1 MATEKELR
9 DAASAYTWKEIL
21 EGTNFICIGER
32 TFSEGVGSKWVI
44 DGIETEGYFLTT
56 DSDSPLFQCDA
67 NGKVIAA
74 VNKFDFLRAVKFEG
88 NYNATKRHVE
98 SGLPLIKSLLPE
110 IRDHYRTEFDLAY
123 GDRPVRE
130 RKHFDPLLGQAVQD
144 NIRSREASEEGKRL
158 FEIASHKSDRPTP
171 KGMNLVDFIQKPLSS
186 QRWLIEGVLPVG
198 GNASVVAA
206 MKTGKSTLVY
216 NFIYSLV
223 FSELFLGKFESHPFE
238 GRVGFVN
245 FELTEEQ
252 CQDWFQKSPIG
263 ASDRVHVWNLRGEPN
278 PFRNELAI
286 AEFSKEVRE
295 QSIRV
300 LILDPWSSLFVGDTN
315 NNDEVKK
322 FWLAL
327 DAFKTSSGVREL
339 IIPIHAGRDITK
351 SRGASSLDDHP
362 DSIIHLTRQSDGT
375 RTLRA
380 IGRDVDIPE
389 GELSFNQDTL
399 LLTYRG
405 AVTPESKDE
414 RTTKIIRRLF
424 EKMAELSAT
433 DLYRLSGKGKSDIQ
447 AARQMMVRRGELIE
461 KQVGQTKFYSMNP
474 KFISPLLTTSRE
486 TPRNGIDS
494 GSSAISREPESQP
507 DEPEPASAC
516 NPCEES
522 KIRQFKTLGLEIRM
536 CDDCDYIHDV
546 WADSTQI
553 EESL

>member
-1 MATEKELR
+1 MPKERELR
-9 DAASAYTWKEIL
+9 DAASAYTWLEIL
-21 EGTNFICIGER
+21 DGTNFICIGER
-32 TFSEGVGSKWVI
+32 SFPEGTGYKWI
-44 DGIETEGYFLTT
+44 LEGYENNGCFLTT
-56 DSDSPLFQCDA
+56 DSDSAMFQYDSEGNLRA
-67 NGKVIAA
+67 TIS
-74 VNKFDFLRAVKFEG
+74 KFDFLRAVKFDG
-88 NYNATKRHVE
+88 NHRATTRHVE
-98 SGLPLIKSLLPE
+98 SGMPLIRSLLPE
-110 IRDHYRTEFDLAY
+110 IRDHYRTEFEMAHGDL
-123 GDRPVRE
+123 PVKE
-130 RKHFDPLLGQAVQD
+130 RKYFDPLLGQAVME
-144 NIRSREASEEGKRL
+144 NVRGREASEEGKRIY
-158 FEIASHKSDRPTP
+158 EMASHKSDRPTP
-171 KGMNLVDFIQKPLSS
+171 KGMSLADFIQKPLNS
-186 QRWLIEGVLPVG
+186 QRWLIDGVIPVG
-198 GNASVVAA
+198 GNVSVVAA

-223 FSELFLGKFESHPFE
+223 FSELFLGKFKTHPFE
-238 GRVGFVN
+238 GRIGFVN

-252 CQDWFQKSPIG
+252 CQEWFQKSPIG

-278 PFRNELAI
+278 PFRSGLACQDFAREVNE
-286 AEFSKEVRE
+286 
-295 QSIRV
+295 QDIRV

-327 DAFKTSSGVREL
+327 DEFKTNSGVKEL

-351 SRGASSLDDHP
+351 SRGASTLDDHP
-362 DSIIHLTRQSDGT
+362 DSIIHLTRQSDGI

-389 GELSFNQDTL
+389 GELSFDSSTL
-399 LLTYRG
+399 LLTYKG

-424 EKMAELSAT
+424 EKTVELSAT

-447 AARQMMVRRGELIE
+447 AARQMMVRRGELNE

-474 KFISPLLTTSRE
+474 KYISPLLTTSRE

-507 DEPEPASAC
+507 EEPEPASAC
-516 NPCEES
+516 NPCEED
-522 KIRQFKTLGLEIRM
+522 KIRQFKMLGLEIRM

-546 WADSTQI
+546 WTDSTQI